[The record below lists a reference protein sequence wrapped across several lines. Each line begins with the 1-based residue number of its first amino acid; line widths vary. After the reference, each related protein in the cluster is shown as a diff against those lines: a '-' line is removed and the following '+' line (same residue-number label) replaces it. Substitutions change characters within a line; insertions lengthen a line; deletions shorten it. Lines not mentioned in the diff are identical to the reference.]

1 MVVNNFFKSCDL
13 EHRRLLYV
21 IKNKFRSNMFSV
33 WNPYKLKFPSTAYC
47 CLKATKLKY
56 LSGSAKLFF
65 FLHIVFK
72 GSLHTAIFSK
82 YTELLQLKNILRI
95 FWDYFWNILE
105 INVFQNKSQ
114 SLCKKRGNFLKIAY
128 IDNNKLME
136 LLTIAGGSLL
146 LSQEHIKEKRKQRK
160 IFG

>member
-1 MVVNNFFKSCDL
+1 
-13 EHRRLLYV
+13 
-21 IKNKFRSNMFSV
+21 MFSV

-72 GSLHTAIFSK
+72 GSLHTTIFSK